1 MGSAQNTV
9 LETEAAASKSESV
22 IVPPPMPFLRALSAA
37 TQLWAFKSFY
47 FVLIGTIR
55 CFNLFDVGKFK
66 ATYSKTYP
74 HTCGLVND
82 VWIPKEY
89 KSGTTFPLYIDIH
102 GGKYFPFS
110 SLRYMDAVTCRT
122 PKGVVGSRIFLLLS
136 YRY

>member
-1 MGSAQNTV
+1 
-9 LETEAAASKSESV
+9 
-22 IVPPPMPFLRALSAA
+22 MPFLRALNAA

-74 HTCGLVND
+74 HTYGLVND

-89 KSGTTFPLYIDIH
+89 KSGTTYPLYIDIH
-102 GGKYFPFS
+102 GGKYFPFY
-110 SLRYMDAVTCRT
+110 SLGIMDAFACRT
-122 PKGVVGSRIFLLLS
+122 LEGGFGH
-136 YRY
+136 